1 MKPLTSSIVTPKP
14 GAIALAVFSPRAFA
28 FTGATLAVMTL
39 AGCGNV
45 PFMSHS
51 DVTARPAHSDAAPAP
66 HASNVSKATKPELH
80 SLSPI
85 DEMREHAALEP
96 AEPYWP
102 YHLAELYVAA
112 DSIGLAEAALRQ
124 AIARDAS
131 YAPAYSLLS
140 SLEYKSGRHR
150 EAIEQLEAARANT
163 QAFPNGLPPEL
174 LAGLALHYDALDNAE
189 LAHSVMAS
197 MPPHASD
204 DVEAARVYVTLRG
217 DHPDSATSAAE
228 HVLRSDSKSAA
239 NQNNYGITRLR
250 AGDPKAAG
258 EAFMKAIKLDATL
271 PGPYYN
277 LALLEK
283 YYNLNDDEATRWF
296 GLYWER
302 SHDDPDGVARV
313 FGKTDAKQLAGKGTD
328 E

>member
-1 MKPLTSSIVTPKP
+1 MKPRTSSIVTPGS

-28 FTGATLAVMTL
+28 FAGAALAVMTL
-39 AGCGNV
+39 AGCGKV

-51 DVTARPAHSDAAPAP
+51 DVTARPAHAASTP
-66 HASNVSKATKPELH
+66 HAANVAKATKPEAH
-80 SLSPI
+80 SVSPM
-85 DEMREHAALEP
+85 DEMRERAALEP

-112 DSIGLAEAALRQ
+112 DSLGPAEAALHQ

-150 EAIEQLEAARANT
+150 EAIDQLEAARANT

-189 LAHSVMAS
+189 LAHNVMAS

-250 AGDPKAAG
+250 AGDPKAAR
-258 EAFMKAIKLDATL
+258 EAFMKAIKLDEAL

-283 YYNLNDDEATRWF
+283 YYDLNDDEAARWF